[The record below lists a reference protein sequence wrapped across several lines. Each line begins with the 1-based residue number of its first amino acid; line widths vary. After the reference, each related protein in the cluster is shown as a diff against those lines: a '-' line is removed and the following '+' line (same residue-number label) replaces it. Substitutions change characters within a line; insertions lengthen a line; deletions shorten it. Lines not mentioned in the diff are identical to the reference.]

1 MRISQ
6 SREVGYWPAAYA
18 NTMDG
23 FRGCV
28 PDCPCCQPAMAP
40 SLGLFGI
47 SRVSNFEAL
56 VLQVWIKSMAGK
68 KPGHKHLLY

>member
-1 MRISQ
+1 
-6 SREVGYWPAAYA
+6 
-18 NTMDG
+18 
-23 FRGCV
+23 
-28 PDCPCCQPAMAP
+28 MAP

-68 KPGHKHLLY
+68 KPGHERFVSLAERLQRRLHALRSGMGAIPIG

>member
-1 MRISQ
+1 
-6 SREVGYWPAAYA
+6 
-18 NTMDG
+18 
-23 FRGCV
+23 
-28 PDCPCCQPAMAP
+28 MAP

-68 KPGHKHLLY
+68 KPGHFVSLAERLQRRLHALRSGGMGAIPIG